1 MTEAQRRKFGNE
13 IASIWFTEVEE
24 FSMADQMAILASV
37 AAHCARM
44 AAAKGKK
51 KVDPQI
57 AVVVAARQLMDAM
70 NKQIQ
75 HPML

>member
-1 MTEAQRRKFGNE
+1 MTEAERRKFGNE
-13 IASIWFTEVEE
+13 IASIWFSEVEE

-44 AAAKGKK
+44 AAAKGKR
-51 KVDPQI
+51 VDPRL
-57 AVVVAARQLMDAM
+57 AVVVAARQLNEAM